1 METTMRHPW
10 PAAVVILVLAVP
22 GTTWAGGKLR
32 YPETRTVE
40 HVDEYHGVTVA
51 DPYRWL
57 EQDVREA
64 DEVADWVR
72 AQNKVTHR
80 YLAGIRERG
89 TIRDRLEELWNFERI
104 SAPKRVGDRYYY
116 FRNTG
121 LQNQD
126 VLMVADSL
134 DGEPRVVLDP
144 NEWSE
149 DGTVALSGHSYSWD
163 GRYLAYARSVAGSD
177 WREWAVLDL
186 VTGEP
191 LPDVLHWAK
200 WTYPAWTADNRGF
213 FYSRFP
219 EVKEGAEFQAPNMD
233 QKVFYHRV
241 GTDQALDVLVY
252 DRPDHPEWG
261 FLGEVTE
268 DGRYLVIHIYQGTD
282 DRYRIVYRDLLEPY
296 AAPVE
301 LIDTF
306 DNQFSFLA
314 NDGPLFYFETDLD
327 APRGRI
333 IAIDIRHPGRERWR
347 EVIPQAEWALRGARV
362 TGNMLVTTYLRD
374 AVSYVRMYD
383 MAGSWVRDVEFPGIG
398 TVSGFG
404 GLRTATETFYSFA
417 SFATPPSIYRYD
429 MLTGESELWRRAPV
443 DVDPEDYEVK
453 QVFFESKDGTRVP
466 MFVVHRRGIELDGSN
481 PTLLYG
487 YGGFSISLT
496 PRFSVTRLAWVQL
509 GGVYVVANLR
519 GGAEYGEE
527 WHQGGT
533 KLNKQNVFDDFVAAA
548 EALIDLGYTRPDR
561 LAMLGGSNGGLLVGA
576 CMTQRPDLFAAA
588 IPAVGVMD
596 MLRFHQFTAGR
607 YWVDDYGSADD
618 PEEFEALHAYSPYH
632 NLTPGTAYPAT
643 MVTTADTDDR
653 VVPGH
658 SFKFTA
664 ALQAAH
670 TGDAPVLIRIETKAG
685 HGAGLPT
692 DKLIDE
698 YADMWAF
705 LVENLEMEIR
715 E

>member
-1 METTMRHPW
+1 MRNRW
-10 PAAVVILVLAVP
+10 TACLVVLVLGLPCAS
-22 GTTWAGGKLR
+22 WARGKLR
-32 YPETRTVE
+32 YPETRKVDHE
-40 HVDEYHGVTVA
+40 DEYHGTSVP

-57 EQDVREA
+57 EDDVRESG
-64 DEVADWVR
+64 EVAAWVKD
-72 AQNKVTHR
+72 QNKVTFK
-80 YLAGIRERG
+80 YLEGIRERG
-89 TIRDRLEELWNFERI
+89 AIRDRLEELWNYERTT
-104 SAPKRVGDRYYY
+104 APRRVGERYYF

-149 DGTVALSGHSYSWD
+149 DGTVAMSGHAYSWD

-177 WREWAVLDL
+177 WREWTVLDL
-186 VTGEP
+186 VTGEQ
-191 LPDVLHWAK
+191 LPDVLRWVK
-200 WTYPAWTADNRGF
+200 WTYPAWTADDRGF

-219 EVKEGAEFQAPNMD
+219 EVEEGAEFQALNMD
-233 QKVFYHRV
+233 QKLYYHRI
-241 GTDQALDVLVY
+241 GTDQSEDVLVY
-252 DRPDHPEWG
+252 ERPEHPEWG
-261 FLGEVTE
+261 FYSEVTE
-268 DGRYLVIHIYQGTD
+268 DGRYLVIYILQGTD
-282 DRYRIVYRDLLEPY
+282 PRYQIVYRDLLDPY

-301 LIDTF
+301 LIGDF
-306 DNQFSFLA
+306 DNKYSFLA
-314 NDGPLFYFETDLD
+314 NDGPVFYFETDLD
-327 APRGRI
+327 APLGRV
-333 IAIDIRHPGRERWR
+333 IAIDIRQPEREHWR

-362 TGNMLVTTYLRD
+362 TGNMFVLTYLRD
-374 AVSYVRMYD
+374 AVTYVRMFD

-404 GLRTATETFYSFA
+404 GLRSATETFYSFA

-466 MFVVHRRGIELDGSN
+466 MFVVHREGIELDGGH

-487 YGGFSISLT
+487 YGGFSASLT
-496 PRFSVTRLAWVQL
+496 PRFSITRLAWVQL

-519 GGAEYGEE
+519 GGSEYGEE
-527 WHQGGT
+527 WHQAGT
-533 KLNKQNVFDDFVAAA
+533 KLNKQNVFDDFIGAA
-548 EALIDLGYTRPDR
+548 EALIDLGYTRSEK
-561 LAMLGGSNGGLLVGA
+561 LAIFGGSNGGLLVGA
-576 CMTQRPDLFAAA
+576 CMNQRPELFAAA

-607 YWVDDYGSADD
+607 YWVDDYGSAED
-618 PEEFEALHAYSPYH
+618 PEEFEALYAYSPYH
-632 NLTPGTAYPAT
+632 NLQPGTAYPAT
-643 MVTTADTDDR
+643 LVTTADTDDR

-664 ALQAAH
+664 ALQEAH

-705 LVENLEMEIR
+705 LVENLEMEISAP
-715 E
+715 

>member
-1 METTMRHPW
+1 MRHLW
-10 PAAVVILVLAVP
+10 NAWAILLIAALPTAA
-22 GTTWAGGKLR
+22 WAGGKLR
-32 YPETRTVE
+32 YPETAR
-40 HVDEYHGVTVA
+40 VDQVDDYHGTQVA

-57 EQDVREA
+57 EDDVRESA
-64 DEVADWVR
+64 DVAAWVK
-72 AQNKVTHR
+72 AQNKVTFK
-80 YLAGIRERG
+80 YLKGIRERG
-89 TIRDRLEELWNFERI
+89 TIRDRLEELWNFERT
-104 SAPKRVGDRYYY
+104 SAPKRVGDRYYF

-177 WREWAVLDL
+177 WREWYVLDL
-186 VTGEP
+186 TTGEQ

-200 WTYPAWTADNRGF
+200 WTWPAWTHDDRGF

-219 EVKEGAEFQAPNMD
+219 EVEEGAEFQALNMN
-233 QKVFYHRV
+233 QKVYYHRV
-241 GTDQALDVLVY
+241 GTDQSRDVLVY
-252 DRPDHPEWG
+252 ERPDHPEWG
-261 FLGEVTE
+261 FFGEVTE
-268 DGRYLVIHIYQGTD
+268 DGRYLVIHVYKGTD

-296 AAPVE
+296 AVPVE
-301 LIDTF
+301 LIGDF
-306 DNQFSFLA
+306 DNQYAFLA
-314 NDGPLFYFETDLD
+314 NDGPVFYFETDLQ
-327 APRGRI
+327 APLGRI
-333 IAIDIRHPGRERWR
+333 IAIDIRRPERENWR
-347 EVIPQAEWALRGARV
+347 EVIPQAEWALRGATV
-362 TGNMLVTTYLRD
+362 TGNMFVLTYLRD
-374 AVSYVRMYD
+374 AVTYVRMFD
-383 MAGSWVRDVEFPGIG
+383 MAGHWVRDVEFPGIG

-404 GLRTATETFYSFA
+404 GRRSATETFYSFA

-429 MLTGESELWRRAPV
+429 MLTGGSELWRRAPV
-443 DVDPEDYEVK
+443 DVDPGDYEV
-453 QVFFESKDGTRVP
+453 QQIFFASKDGTQVP
-466 MFVVHRRGIELDGSN
+466 MFVVHRKGIELDGSH

-487 YGGFSISLT
+487 YGGFSASLT
-496 PRFSVTRLAWVQL
+496 PRFSITRLAWVQL

-527 WHQGGT
+527 WHQAGT
-533 KLNKQNVFDDFVAAA
+533 KLNKQNVFDDFIAAA
-548 EALIDLGYTRPDR
+548 EELIELGYTRTDK
-561 LAMLGGSNGGLLVGA
+561 LAIFGGSNGGLLVGA

-607 YWVDDYGSADD
+607 YWVDDYGSAED
-618 PEEFEALHAYSPYH
+618 PEEFEALYAYSPYH
-632 NLTPGTAYPAT
+632 NLESGTAYPAT
-643 MVTTADTDDR
+643 LVTTADTDDR

-664 ALQAAH
+664 ALQEAH
-670 TGDAPVLIRIETKAG
+670 TGDAPVVIRIETKAG

-705 LVENLEMEIR
+705 LVENLEMEIAD
-715 E
+715 

>member
-1 METTMRHPW
+1 MRHRW
-10 PAAVVILVLAVP
+10 TACVVVLVLGLP
-22 GTTWAGGKLR
+22 CTSWARGKLR
-32 YPETRTVE
+32 YPETRRVDQ
-40 HVDEYHGVTVA
+40 VDEYHGTSVP
-51 DPYRWL
+51 DPFRWL
-57 EQDVREA
+57 EDDVRESA
-64 DEVADWVR
+64 EVAAWVK
-72 AQNKVTHR
+72 AQNKVTFK
-80 YLAGIRERG
+80 YLEGIRERD
-89 TIRDRLEELWNFERI
+89 TIRDRLEELWNFERT
-104 SAPKRVGDRYYY
+104 SAPRRVGDRYYF

-126 VLMVADSL
+126 VLMVTDSL

-144 NEWSE
+144 NEWSK

-177 WREWAVLDL
+177 WREWFVLDL
-186 VTGEP
+186 TTGEQ
-191 LPDVLHWAK
+191 LADVLHWAK
-200 WTYPAWTADNRGF
+200 WTWPAWTVDNRGF

-219 EVKEGAEFQAPNMD
+219 EVEEGAEYQALNMD
-233 QKVFYHRV
+233 QKVYYHRV

-252 DRPDHPEWG
+252 ERPDHPDWG
-261 FLGEVTE
+261 FFGEVTE
-268 DGRYLVIHIYQGTD
+268 DGRYLVIHVYQGTD

-301 LIDTF
+301 LIDNF
-306 DNQFSFLA
+306 DNQFSFLV
-314 NDGPLFYFETDLD
+314 NDGPVFYFETDLD
-327 APRGRI
+327 APLGRI
-333 IAIDIRHPGRERWR
+333 IAIDIREPGRERWR
-347 EVIPQAEWALRGARV
+347 EVIPQAEWALRSAQV
-362 TGNMLVTTYLRD
+362 TGNMLVLTYLRD
-374 AVSYVRMYD
+374 AVTYVRMFD

-404 GLRTATETFYSFA
+404 GLRSATETFYSFA

-466 MFVVHRRGIELDGSN
+466 MFVVHREGIELDGGH

-487 YGGFSISLT
+487 YGGFSASMT
-496 PRFSVTRLAWVQL
+496 PRFSITRLAWVQL
-509 GGVYVVANLR
+509 GGVYVVVNLR
-519 GGAEYGEE
+519 GGAEYGED
-527 WHQGGT
+527 WHQAGT
-533 KLNKQNVFDDFVAAA
+533 KLNKQNVFDDFIGAA
-548 EALIDLGYTRPDR
+548 EALIDLGYTRSEK
-561 LAMLGGSNGGLLVGA
+561 LAIFGGSNGGLLVGA
-576 CMTQRPDLFAAA
+576 CITQRPELFAAA

-607 YWVDDYGSADD
+607 YWVDDYGSAED
-618 PEEFEALHAYSPYH
+618 PGEFEALYAYSPYH
-632 NLTPGTAYPAT
+632 NLEPGTAYPAT
-643 MVTTADTDDR
+643 LVTTADTDDR

-664 ALQAAH
+664 ALQEAH
-670 TGDAPVLIRIETKAG
+670 TGEAPVLIRIETKAG

-705 LVENLEMEIR
+705 LVENLEMEISAP
-715 E
+715 